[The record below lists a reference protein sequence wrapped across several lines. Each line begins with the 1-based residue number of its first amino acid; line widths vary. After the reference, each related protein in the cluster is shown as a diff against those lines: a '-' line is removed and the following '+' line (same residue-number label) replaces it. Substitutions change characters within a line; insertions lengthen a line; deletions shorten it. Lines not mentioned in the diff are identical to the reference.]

1 MPSDQFVDLLLPLR
15 FHSPVSVMM
24 RINPNVRFIREVV
37 EFHLR
42 GMSSS
47 LIFQAS
53 ETSGLYQGDSIL
65 LHQIEY
71 MKGVGPVKGEL
82 LRKELGIHKIGDLL
96 WDLPFRYIDK
106 SEIIT
111 IKQAKSAPDTVQLK
125 GVFTHKRIE
134 GTGHKKRLVATF
146 EDGTGELEVLWFQ
159 RAKDIDEWITLGKP
173 YLIFG
178 KLQDFRGKFNLVHPE
193 IEELNKD
200 KSISTGLEPVYSST
214 EKLMI
219 RGLDS
224 KGRRKILKQLVS
236 QLRHSDIPENLPGF
250 ILQNLRFYNRFET
263 LIKIHFPNSQEE
275 LTKARNRLKF
285 EELFFLQL
293 MLLRAKVKRAE
304 TVKGFVFGEVGHIF
318 NTFYNQNLP
327 FSLTEAQK
335 RVLREIRKDMGSGH
349 QMNRLLQGDVGS
361 GKTIVALMCML
372 LAADNGFQSVLMAPT
387 EVLAM
392 QHFKSIS
399 ELVEGLDI
407 KIAFLSGSITGSAR
421 TEILESLKAGKT
433 NILIGTHAVIEEW
446 VEFAKLGLA
455 ITDEQHRFGVAQRAQ
470 MWTKSPLHPPHVLVM
485 TATPIPRTLALTV
498 YGDLDVSVLDEL
510 PPGRKPVVTTQRTEA
525 HRSKVME
532 FVRSEIN
539 KGRQVYVI
547 YPLIEESEKLDLE
560 NLQDG
565 YERLLQVFPRPDYQ
579 ISVVH
584 GRMKAEEKD
593 QEMERFKNL
602 KTQIMVSTTV
612 IEVGV
617 NVPNATVMIIENAER
632 FGLAQLH
639 QLRGRVGRG
648 ADQSYCILM
657 TSYKLSKAARERL
670 DVVCKSND
678 GFVIAEADLKL
689 RGPGDIAGT
698 KQSGAYEFK
707 AANLVE
713 DQAILKTARM
723 MAENILTA
731 DPSLALPEHH
741 MLAHYLST
749 EYKYKQD
756 WSRIS

>member
-1 MPSDQFVDLLLPLR
+1 
-15 FHSPVSVMM
+15 
-24 RINPNVRFIREVV
+24 
-37 EFHLR
+37 
-42 GMSSS
+42 
-47 LIFQAS
+47 
-53 ETSGLYQGDSIL
+53 
-65 LHQIEY
+65 
-71 MKGVGPVKGEL
+71 MKGVGPARGEL

-106 SEIIT
+106 SEIST
-111 IKQAKSAPDTVQLK
+111 IKVAKSSLETVQLK
-125 GVFTHKRIE
+125 GIFTDKRIE
-134 GTGHKKRLVATF
+134 GSGHKKRLIATF

-159 RAKDIDEWITLGKP
+159 RAKDIDGWIVLGKP
-173 YLIFG
+173 YLIYG

-193 IEELNKD
+193 IEELSQD
-200 KSISTGLEPVYSST
+200 KTVATGLEPVYSSS
-214 EKLMI
+214 EKLVI

-224 KGRRKILKQLVS
+224 KGRRKILKQLIV
-236 QLRHSDIPENLPGF
+236 QLRPNDIPENLPEGM
-250 ILQNLRFYNRFET
+250 ISKLRFYNRFDT
-263 LIKIHFPNSQEE
+263 LKKIHFPNSQEE
-275 LTKARNRLKF
+275 LTRARNRLKF

-304 TVKGFVFGEVGHIF
+304 TVKGFVFGEVGQLF
-318 NTFYNQNLP
+318 NTFYTNHLP
-327 FSLTEAQK
+327 FTLTEAQK
-335 RVLREIRKDMGSGH
+335 RVMREIRKDMGSGH

-361 GKTIVALMCML
+361 GKTIVALLCML
-372 LAADNGFQSVLMAPT
+372 LAADNGYQSVLMAPT

-392 QHFKSIS
+392 QHYKSIN
-399 ELVEGLDI
+399 ELIDGLDI
-407 KIAFLSGSITGSAR
+407 KIAFLSGSITGGPR
-421 TEILESLKAGKT
+421 TEILENLKSGKT

-446 VEFAKLGLA
+446 VEFASLGLA

-532 FVRSEIN
+532 FVRTEIE

-547 YPLIEESEKLDLE
+547 FPLIEESEKLDLE

-565 YERLLQVFPRPDYQ
+565 YERLLTIFPRPDYQ
-579 ISVVH
+579 ICIVH
-584 GRMKAEEKD
+584 GRMKASEKD
-593 QEMERFKNL
+593 AEMERFKER
-602 KTQIMVSTTV
+602 KAQIMVSTTV

-617 NVPNATVMIIENAER
+617 NVPNASVMIIENAER

-657 TSYKLSKAARERL
+657 TSYKLSKTARERL

-678 GFVIAEADLKL
+678 GFVIAEADLKQ

-698 KQSGAYEFK
+698 RQSGAYEFK

-723 MAENILTA
+723 LAEEILTN
-731 DPSLALPEHH
+731 DPALRAPEHAT
-741 MLAHYLST
+741 LARFLST
-749 EYKYKQD
+749 DYKYKQD

>member
-1 MPSDQFVDLLLPLR
+1 
-15 FHSPVSVMM
+15 
-24 RINPNVRFIREVV
+24 
-37 EFHLR
+37 
-42 GMSSS
+42 
-47 LIFQAS
+47 
-53 ETSGLYQGDSIL
+53 
-65 LHQIEY
+65 
-71 MKGVGPVKGEL
+71 MKGVGPVRGEL
-82 LRKELGIHKIGDLL
+82 LRKEMGIHRIGDLL

-106 SEIIT
+106 SEIAT
-111 IKQAKSAPDTVQLK
+111 IKEARTSLEAVQLK
-125 GVFTHKRIE
+125 GVFTDKRME
-134 GTGHKKRLVATF
+134 GSGPKKRLIATF
-146 EDGTGELEVLWFQ
+146 EDRTGELEVLWFQ
-159 RAKDIDEWITLGKP
+159 RAKDIDQWIVLGKP
-173 YLIFG
+173 YLIYG
-178 KLQDFRGKFNLVHPE
+178 KLQDFRGKYNLVHPE
-193 IEELNKD
+193 IEELSQEKTV
-200 KSISTGLEPVYSST
+200 STGLEPVYSSS
-214 EKLMI
+214 EKLVI

-224 KGRRKILKQLVS
+224 KGRRKIMQQLIT
-236 QLRHSDIPENLPGF
+236 QLRPNDIPENLPEP
-250 ILQNLRFYNRFET
+250 IISKLRFYNRIDS
-263 LIKIHFPNSQEE
+263 LKKIHFPNSQEE

-293 MLLRAKVKRAE
+293 MLLRAKVKREE
-304 TVKGFVFGEVGHIF
+304 TVKGFVFGEVGQVF
-318 NTFYNQNLP
+318 NTFYNHHLP

-335 RVLREIRKDMGSGH
+335 RVMREIRKDMGSGH

-392 QHFKSIS
+392 QHYKSIS

-407 KIAFLSGSITGSAR
+407 KIAFLSGSITGSPR
-421 TEILESLKAGKT
+421 TEILESLKTGKT

-446 VEFAKLGLA
+446 VEFASLGLA

-532 FVRSEIN
+532 FVRSEIK

-547 YPLIEESEKLDLE
+547 FPLIEESEKLDLE

-565 YERLLQVFPRPDYQ
+565 YERLLASFPRPDYQ

-584 GRMKAEEKD
+584 GRMKAQEKD
-593 QEMERFKNL
+593 DEMNRFKEL

-617 NVPNATVMIIENAER
+617 NVPNASVMIIENAER

-657 TSYKLSKAARERL
+657 TSYKLSKTAKERL
-670 DVVCKSND
+670 DVICKTND
-678 GFVIAEADLKL
+678 GFVIAEADLKM

-698 KQSGAYEFK
+698 KQSGAFEFK

-723 MAENILTA
+723 MAEDILTK
-731 DPSLALPEHH
+731 DPMLRAPEHSL
-741 MLAHYLST
+741 MARFLTT

>member
-1 MPSDQFVDLLLPLR
+1 LDQTLSFQLR
-15 FHSPVSVMM
+15 TS
-24 RINPNVRFIREVV
+24 
-37 EFHLR
+37 
-42 GMSSS
+42 
-47 LIFQAS
+47 IF
-53 ETSGLYQGDSIL
+53 LYQSDSIL
-65 LHQIEY
+65 LQPIEY
-71 MKGVGPVKGEL
+71 MKGVGPTRGEL

-106 SEIIT
+106 SEIST
-111 IKQAKSAPDTVQLK
+111 IKIAKSSLETVQLK
-125 GVFTHKRIE
+125 GIFTDKRIE
-134 GTGHKKRLVATF
+134 GSGHKKRLIATF

-159 RAKDIDEWITLGKP
+159 RAKDIDGWIILGKP
-173 YLIFG
+173 YLIYG

-193 IEELNKD
+193 IEELSQD
-200 KSISTGLEPVYSST
+200 RTVATGLEPVYSSS
-214 EKLMI
+214 EKLVI

-224 KGRRKILKQLVS
+224 KGRRKIVKQLIT
-236 QLRHSDIPENLPGF
+236 QLRPNDIPENLPEGM
-250 ILQNLRFYNRFET
+250 ISKLRFYNRFDT
-263 LIKIHFPNSQEE
+263 LKKIHFPNSQEE

-304 TVKGFVFGEVGHIF
+304 TVKGFVFGEVGDLF
-318 NTFYNQNLP
+318 NTFYTKHLP
-327 FSLTEAQK
+327 FTLTEAQK
-335 RVLREIRKDMGSGH
+335 RVMREIRKDMGSGH

-361 GKTIVALMCML
+361 GKTIVALLCML

-392 QHFKSIS
+392 QHYKSIN
-399 ELVEGLDI
+399 ELIDGLDI
-407 KIAFLSGSITGSAR
+407 KIAFLSGSITGSPR
-421 TEILESLKAGKT
+421 NEILESLKSGKT
-433 NILIGTHAVIEEW
+433 HILIGTHAVIEEW
-446 VEFAKLGLA
+446 VEFANLGLA

-498 YGDLDVSVLDEL
+498 YGDLDVSILDEL
-510 PPGRKPVVTTQRTEA
+510 PPGRKPIVTTQRTEA

-532 FVRSEIN
+532 FVRTEIE

-547 YPLIEESEKLDLE
+547 FPLIEESEKLDLE

-565 YERLLQVFPRPDYQ
+565 YERLLTIFPRPDYQ
-579 ISVVH
+579 ISIVH
-584 GRMKAEEKD
+584 GRMKADEKD
-593 QEMERFKNL
+593 AEMERFKER

-617 NVPNATVMIIENAER
+617 NVPNASVMIIENAER

-657 TSYKLSKAARERL
+657 TSYKLSKTARERL

-678 GFVIAEADLKL
+678 GFVIAEADLKM

-698 KQSGAYEFK
+698 RQSGAYEFK

-723 MAENILTA
+723 LAEEILTN
-731 DPSLALPEHH
+731 DPALRAPEHAT
-741 MLAHYLST
+741 LARFLST
-749 EYKYKQD
+749 DYKYKQD

>member
-1 MPSDQFVDLLLPLR
+1 
-15 FHSPVSVMM
+15 
-24 RINPNVRFIREVV
+24 
-37 EFHLR
+37 
-42 GMSSS
+42 
-47 LIFQAS
+47 
-53 ETSGLYQGDSIL
+53 
-65 LHQIEY
+65 
-71 MKGVGPVKGEL
+71 MKGVGPARGEL

-106 SEIIT
+106 SEIST
-111 IKQAKSAPDTVQLK
+111 IKVAKSSLETVQLK
-125 GVFTHKRIE
+125 GIFTDKRIE
-134 GTGHKKRLVATF
+134 GSGHKKRLIATF

-159 RAKDIDEWITLGKP
+159 RAKDIDGWIVLGKP
-173 YLIFG
+173 YLIYG

-193 IEELNKD
+193 IEELSQD
-200 KSISTGLEPVYSST
+200 KTVATGLEPVYSSS
-214 EKLMI
+214 EKLVI

-224 KGRRKILKQLVS
+224 KGRRKILKQLIV
-236 QLRHSDIPENLPGF
+236 QLRPNDIPENLPEGM
-250 ILQNLRFYNRFET
+250 ISKLRFYNRFDT
-263 LIKIHFPNSQEE
+263 LKKIHFPNSQEE

-304 TVKGFVFGEVGHIF
+304 TVKGFVFGEVGQLF
-318 NTFYNQNLP
+318 NTFYTNHLP
-327 FSLTEAQK
+327 FTLTEAQK
-335 RVLREIRKDMGSGH
+335 RVMREIRKDMGSGH

-361 GKTIVALMCML
+361 GKTIVALLCML

-392 QHFKSIS
+392 QHYKSIN
-399 ELVEGLDI
+399 ELIDGLDI
-407 KIAFLSGSITGSAR
+407 KIAFLSGSITGSPR
-421 TEILESLKAGKT
+421 TEILESLKNGKT

-446 VEFAKLGLA
+446 VEFANLGLA

-532 FVRSEIN
+532 FVRTEIE

-547 YPLIEESEKLDLE
+547 FPLIEESEKLDLE

-565 YERLLQVFPRPDYQ
+565 YERLLTIFPRPDYQ
-579 ISVVH
+579 ISIVH
-584 GRMKAEEKD
+584 GRMKAGEKD
-593 QEMERFKNL
+593 AEMERFKER

-617 NVPNATVMIIENAER
+617 NVPNASVMIIENAER

-657 TSYKLSKAARERL
+657 TSYKLSKTARERL

-678 GFVIAEADLKL
+678 GFVIAEADLKQ

-698 KQSGAYEFK
+698 RQSGAYEFK

-723 MAENILTA
+723 LAEEILTN
-731 DPSLALPEHH
+731 DPALRAPEHAT
-741 MLAHYLST
+741 LARFLST
-749 EYKYKQD
+749 DYKYKQD

>member
-1 MPSDQFVDLLLPLR
+1 M
-15 FHSPVSVMM
+15 H
-24 RINPNVRFIREVV
+24 
-37 EFHLR
+37 
-42 GMSSS
+42 
-47 LIFQAS
+47 
-53 ETSGLYQGDSIL
+53 QGDSIL
-65 LHQIEY
+65 SQPIEY
-71 MKGVGPVKGEL
+71 LKGVGPVRGEL
-82 LRKELGIHKIGDLL
+82 LRKEMGIHRIGDLL

-106 SEIIT
+106 SEIST
-111 IKQAKSAPDTVQLK
+111 VREARAGLEQVQLK
-125 GVFTHKRIE
+125 GIFTDKRIE
-134 GTGHKKRLVATF
+134 GSGPKKRLIATF

-159 RAKDIDEWITLGKP
+159 RAKDIDQWIVPGRP

-178 KLQDFRGKFNLVHPE
+178 KVQDFRGKYNIVHPE
-193 IEELNKD
+193 IEELNQE
-200 KSISTGLEPVYSST
+200 KSVSTGLEPVYSSS
-214 EKLMI
+214 EKLVI

-224 KGRRKILKQLVS
+224 KGRRKIVRQLLS
-236 QLRHSDIPENLPGF
+236 QMRPGDMPENLPPE
-250 ILQNLRFYNRFET
+250 LVSRLRFYSRFET
-263 LIKIHFPNSQEE
+263 IMKIHFPQNQEE
-275 LTKARNRLKF
+275 LTRAKNRLKF

-293 MLLRAKVKRAE
+293 MLLRAKVKRE
-304 TVKGFVFGEVGHIF
+304 ESIKGFVFGEVGDLF
-318 NTFYNQNLP
+318 NTFYSKHLP

-335 RVLREIRKDMGSGH
+335 RVIKEIRKDMGSGH

-392 QHFKSIS
+392 QHYKSIS

-407 KIAFLSGSITGSAR
+407 HIAFLSGSITGGPR
-421 TEILESLKAGKT
+421 TEILESLKTGKT
-433 NILIGTHAVIEEW
+433 SILIGTHAVIEEW
-446 VEFAKLGLA
+446 VEFARLGLA

-470 MWTKSPLHPPHVLVM
+470 MWTKSPMHPPHVLVM

-532 FVRSEIN
+532 FVRGEIH

-547 YPLIEESEKLDLE
+547 FPLIEESEKLDLE

-565 YERLLQVFPRPDYQ
+565 YERLLGTFPRPDYQ

-593 QEMERFKNL
+593 MEMQRFKDL
-602 KTQIMVSTTV
+602 RTQIMVSTTV

-632 FGLAQLH
+632 FGLSQLH

-657 TSYKLSKAARERL
+657 TSYKLSKTAKERL
-670 DVVCKSND
+670 EVICKSND
-678 GFVIAEADLKL
+678 GFAIAEADLKL

-698 KQSGAYEFK
+698 RQSGAFEFK

-723 MAENILTA
+723 IAEDILTR
-731 DPSLALPEHH
+731 DPVLRLPEHTG
-741 MLAHYLST
+741 MARFLSS

>member
-1 MPSDQFVDLLLPLR
+1 VF
-15 FHSPVSVMM
+15 
-24 RINPNVRFIREVV
+24 
-37 EFHLR
+37 
-42 GMSSS
+42 
-47 LIFQAS
+47 
-53 ETSGLYQGDSIL
+53 QGDSIL
-65 LHQIEY
+65 TQPIEY
-71 MKGVGPVKGEL
+71 MKGVGPVRGEL
-82 LRKELGIHKIGDLL
+82 LRKEMGIHRIGDLL

-106 SEIIT
+106 SEIST
-111 IKQAKSAPDTVQLK
+111 IKIAKTSMEPVQLK
-125 GVFTHKRIE
+125 GIFTDKRIE
-134 GTGHKKRLVATF
+134 GTGHKKRLIATF
-146 EDGTGELEVLWFQ
+146 EDGTGELEILWFQ
-159 RAKDIDEWITLGKP
+159 RAKDIDQWIVQGKP
-173 YLIFG
+173 YLIYG
-178 KLQDFRGKFNLVHPE
+178 KLQDFRGRYNIVHPE
-193 IEELNKD
+193 IEEL
-200 KSISTGLEPVYSST
+200 SQETISTGLEPVYSSS
-214 EKLMI
+214 EKLVI

-224 KGRRKILKQLVS
+224 KGRRKIVKQLIT
-236 QLRHSDIPENLPGF
+236 QIRPHDIPENLPEPL
-250 ILQNLRFYNRFET
+250 ISKLRFYSRFDT
-263 LIKIHFPNSQEE
+263 LKKIHFPNSQEE
-275 LTKARNRLKF
+275 LTKARNRMKF

-293 MLLRAKVKRAE
+293 MLLRAKVKREE
-304 TVKGFVFGEVGHIF
+304 TVKGFVFGEVGHVF
-318 NTFYNQNLP
+318 NTFYTKHLP

-335 RVLREIRKDMGSGH
+335 RVMREIRKDMGSGH

-392 QHFKSIS
+392 QHYKSIS

-407 KIAFLSGSITGSAR
+407 KIAFLSGSITGNPRA
-421 TEILESLKAGKT
+421 EILESLKSGKT
-433 NILIGTHAVIEEW
+433 HILIGTHAVIMEW
-446 VEFAKLGLA
+446 VEFAALGLA

-532 FVRSEIN
+532 FVRSEIK

-565 YERLLQVFPRPDYQ
+565 YERLLGIFPRPDYQ
-579 ISVVH
+579 ITVVH
-584 GRMKAEEKD
+584 GRMKAQDKEEAM
-593 QEMERFKNL
+593 QGFKEL

-657 TSYKLSKAARERL
+657 TSYKLSKTARERL
-670 DVVCKSND
+670 DVICKSND

-698 KQSGAYEFK
+698 KQSGAFEFK

-723 MAENILTA
+723 IAEDILTR
-731 DPSLALPEHH
+731 DPALKAPEHAT
-741 MLAHYLST
+741 MARFLST